1 MVDSNIKTAEEKI
14 EEIYAIL
21 KDSFNQNEGW
31 NGFPTDSAIRLY
43 RLHFIKIY
51 VDKMIYGTSNEE
63 VELMFREWHIPRLIH
78 EGKPDGWEE

>member
-1 MVDSNIKTAEEKI
+1 MVDLNEEMI

-21 KDSFNQNEGW
+21 KAGCSQTETWSVDN
-31 NGFPTDSAIRLY
+31 RVKLY

-63 VELMFREWHIPRLIH
+63 VENMFAEWNIPRLIH
-78 EGKPDGWEE
+78 EEKPDGWEE